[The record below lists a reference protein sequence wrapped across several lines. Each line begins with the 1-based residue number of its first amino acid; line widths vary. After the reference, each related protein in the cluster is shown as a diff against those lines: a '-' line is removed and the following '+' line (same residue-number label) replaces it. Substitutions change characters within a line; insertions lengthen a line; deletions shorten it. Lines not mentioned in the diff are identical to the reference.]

1 MSKGFLTEGLMDE
14 LSKIAD
20 MMGIDIDKVKD
31 KVSSEKIDGS
41 NLKSK
46 IVGSSWKS
54 CSAYRSNGGLSKWSD
69 KILIDKSPSKFEI
82 TYKGPSSGLSI
93 AHATGGKDTIH
104 QLYNVI
110 ICELNP
116 YLSKGGIKPIIN
128 RITTKSKSKKNTHL
142 LRVTIPLESESG
154 TWQIDRRGGWN
165 HDPGSSKMDNK
176 CKKVESSG
184 GKCEGP
190 VTDVAE
196 GDFGKITEYFITHT
210 I

>member
-20 MMGIDIDKVKD
+20 MMGIDIGKVKD
-31 KVSSEKIDGS
+31 KVSSEDMDKS

-54 CSAYRSNGGLSKWSD
+54 CSAYRSSGGLSNWSD
-69 KILIDKSPSKFEI
+69 KISIEKSPSKFEI

-116 YLSKGGIKPIIN
+116 YLSKGGIKPNIN
-128 RITTKSKSKKNTHL
+128 GITTKSKSKKNTHL

-165 HDPGSSKMDNK
+165 HDPGSSKMNGKCNK
-176 CKKVESSG
+176 IESSG

-190 VTDVAE
+190 VTKVAE